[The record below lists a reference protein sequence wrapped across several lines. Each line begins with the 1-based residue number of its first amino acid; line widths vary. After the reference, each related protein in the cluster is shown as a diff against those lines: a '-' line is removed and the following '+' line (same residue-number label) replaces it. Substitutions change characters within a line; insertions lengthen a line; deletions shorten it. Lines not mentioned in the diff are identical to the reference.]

1 MTKYIEGIPY
11 YRHLIRYT
19 LATGERRS
27 MIRWSPGAPW
37 VREEVARELCDRFG
51 IEGIKPGSVTITQ
64 QG

>member
-27 MIRWSPGAPW
+27 MIRWSPGAP
-37 VREEVARELCDRFG
+37 
-51 IEGIKPGSVTITQ
+51 GSERK
-64 QG
+64 